1 VSARRRQGQNRRG
14 RGRPQKSVDLWRPAP
29 ELPELEPITPV
40 DDATAL
46 VRSLGEPPLYRHGEA
61 AEQYVA
67 AVVERAA
74 AVATALAFSSGVLA
88 SSDEAD

>member
-1 VSARRRQGQNRRG
+1 MSSRRRSQGQNRKKARQ
-14 RGRPQKSVDLWRPAP
+14 QKAVDLWRPAP
-29 ELPELEPITPV
+29 ELPEFEPITPV

-88 SSDEAD
+88 EDSD